1 MERKEIPVDA
11 AALQRLNI
19 SDTTPATP
27 SRDAS
32 KSPCSRDLPLT
43 PRGMSPASPVVSSDP
58 PSNSDDN
65 LHEFDGAKL
74 RLSRTHRLR
83 QLLRN

>member
-43 PRGMSPASPVVSSDP
+43 PRVTPVKNAPVTSAAEELEKKDQAFEEK
-58 PSNSDDN
+58 D
-65 LHEFDGAKL
+65 AV
-74 RLSRTHRLR
+74 TV
-83 QLLRN
+83 